1 MRFERPDQ
9 TAAGAEL
16 TRLIVATF
24 RLHGGLLRTG
34 DELGRAFGIS
44 NARWQVLEAIE
55 ARPLPV
61 AQIARDMGLRRQG
74 VQPTVNALERAGLV
88 AFRDNPNHQRAK
100 LVALTERGRGALD
113 GAMADQVAWVND
125 LAADF
130 SKRDLAS
137 AAALLELVWQRI
149 AKRKSGAKR

>member
-9 TAAGAEL
+9 SPAGAAL

-24 RLHGGLLRTG
+24 RLEGGLMRAG
-34 DELGRAFGIS
+34 DQLGRAFGIS
-44 NARWQVLEAIE
+44 NARWQVMEAVE
-55 ARPLPV
+55 AQPLPV

-88 AFRDNPNHQRAK
+88 EFRDNPNHLRAK
-100 LVALTERGRGALD
+100 LVALSPRGRNALD
-113 GAMADQVAWVND
+113 GAMVDQVAWVND

-130 SKRDLAS
+130 SERDLAR
-137 AAALLELVWQRI
+137 AASLLELVWQQL
-149 AKRKSGAKR
+149 AKREGGRER